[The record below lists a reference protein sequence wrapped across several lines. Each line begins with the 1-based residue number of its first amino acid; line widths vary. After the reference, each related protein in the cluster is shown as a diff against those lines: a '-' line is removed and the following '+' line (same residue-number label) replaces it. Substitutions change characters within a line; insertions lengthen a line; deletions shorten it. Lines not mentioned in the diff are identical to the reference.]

1 MMRTNRTD
9 MEATIR
15 ILEAVNAD
23 EAIRP
28 NRSIIG
34 DYIGVVNNILRWD
47 NPEDKLQVKEK
58 DLLLKAM
65 DAFSERLLGE
75 NINS

>member
-1 MMRTNRTD
+1 

-65 DAFSERLLGE
+65 DAFSER
-75 NINS
+75 

>member
-1 MMRTNRTD
+1 

-65 DAFSERLLGE
+65 DAFSERYLGE
-75 NINS
+75 NVHSKKNL

>member
-1 MMRTNRTD
+1 